1 MKKMKTLYN
10 LSNVIP
16 AGEPESN
23 NMFKIPDQVRYDR
36 RKKQGYAKLTKV
48 VLIVCAVLMM
58 NLRAVSEEKTL
69 TDRAIKLP
77 KPKTAGSVSVEE
89 AINSRRTRRT
99 FDNKPFTLDNLSQ
112 VLWAAQGITDER
124 WKHRAA
130 PSAGALFPID
140 VFIIVR
146 KGGVEKLDAGIYR
159 YIPDGHYLQTKA
171 EGDFNAELRKVGY
184 SQTFFAESPVCLILT
199 AKPVRTTWKYGERGN
214 RYIHFEAG
222 HIAENIQL
230 IGESLGFSVG
240 LVGAFKDDG
249 VASLLKLK
257 KGEIPVYI
265 IPVGYRKAE

>member
-1 MKKMKTLYN
+1 MKKILLVFIA
-10 LSNVIP
+10 LSVSFIMIKAEN
-16 AGEPESN
+16 G
-23 NMFKIPDQVRYDR
+23 
-36 RKKQGYAKLTKV
+36 KV
-48 VLIVCAVLMM
+48 
-58 NLRAVSEEKTL
+58 

-77 KPKTAGSVSVEE
+77 KPKTIGSVSVEE

-99 FDNKPFTLDNLSQ
+99 FEDKPLTLENLSQ
-112 VLWAAQGITDER
+112 VLWAAQGITNER

-130 PSAGALFPID
+130 PSAGALFPMD

-146 KGGVEKLDAGIYR
+146 KDGVKELDAGIYK
-159 YIPDGHYLQTKA
+159 YIPDGHYLQTEA
-171 EGDFNAELRKVGY
+171 EGDFNSELRTVGY
-184 SQTFFAESPVCLILT
+184 SQTFFAESPVCLIL
-199 AKPVRTTWKYGERGN
+199 AAEPVRTTWKYGERGIH
-214 RYIHFEAG
+214 YIYIEAG